1 MTKIE
6 GKNYILLLTISL
18 RLFLFWSIKFDSIFK
33 IFLSFIFAIDLS
45 TKKMMPFFSLLTVR
59 LVININE
66 ITNYNT
72 KIESNLDFFMFDLK
86 EKKGE
91 KGKNMGESKVN

>member
-18 RLFLFWSIKFDSIFK
+18 GLFLFWPIKFDFIFK
-33 IFLSFIFAIDLS
+33 IFLLFIFVIDLS
-45 TKKMMPFFSLLTVR
+45 IKKTMPFSSLLTVR
-59 LVININE
+59 IVTNINE

-72 KIESNLDFFMFDLK
+72 KIESNPGFFMFDLK

-91 KGKNMGESKVN
+91 KGKNKGERKVN